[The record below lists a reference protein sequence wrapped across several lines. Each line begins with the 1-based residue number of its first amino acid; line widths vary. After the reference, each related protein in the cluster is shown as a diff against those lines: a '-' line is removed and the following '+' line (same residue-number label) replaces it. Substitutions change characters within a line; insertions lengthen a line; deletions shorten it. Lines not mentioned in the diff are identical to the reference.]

1 MSDMKYAALVTGG
14 SKRIGKS
21 ISKKLASENRNVI
34 IHYNK
39 SKKEALE
46 LCKELNKNS
55 KIISI
60 AVQADLNK
68 PNQVIKIF
76 NDLKKKSIIV
86 DCLIDPT
93 TT

>member
-1 MSDMKYAALVTGG
+1 MKKYKLVSLVTGG

-21 ISKKLASENRNVI
+21 ISIKLASENRNVI

-39 SKKEALE
+39 SEKEALE

-60 AVQADLNK
+60 AVSSRSK
-68 PNQVIKIF
+68 
-76 NDLKKKSIIV
+76 
-86 DCLIDPT
+86 
-93 TT
+93 